1 MKTSCQISSKKKKKV
16 NAWLSKC
23 GINIANVLK
32 VAGKILSFEIFY
44 NYIGHSTVIK
54 ARTNYRASIFKNI
67 SSYSAEFSSSG

>member
-32 VAGKILSFEIFY
+32 VAGLSFEIFY

-54 ARTNYRASIFKNI
+54 ARTNYISSIFKNI